1 MAAWNVDNVREL
13 YGLFAIFQFQGHG
26 VIGMANSDF
35 TAHQYRHRTHCEWMV
50 KMRPELI
57 PEKRLLLAFLQVK
70 KQKDEN

>member
-13 YGLFAIFQFQGHG
+13 CGLFAISGSWRHWYG
-26 VIGMANSDF
+26 KLGL
-35 TAHQYRHRTHCEWMV
+35 TAHQYRHCTHCEWIV
-50 KMRPELI
+50 KMQPELI